1 MACCS
6 WRFVNIEAVVSDVY
20 FNQSDINLNMTAAI
34 NRPVFLFSDQA
45 GYILDIHKA
54 SVLPYKV
61 FLYLNAAN
69 VFADIIVIKEI
80 PASRRTSAFVLT
92 LLYDINEPHIL
103 TDNAIMGID
112 GRKR

>member
-34 NRPVFLFSDQA
+34 NRLVFLFSDQA

-69 VFADIIVIKEI
+69 VFADIIGREIAFHSGNKGDNCIKK
-80 PASRRTSAFVLT
+80 
-92 LLYDINEPHIL
+92 DICICS
-103 TDNAIMGID
+103 DAAV
-112 GRKR
+112 